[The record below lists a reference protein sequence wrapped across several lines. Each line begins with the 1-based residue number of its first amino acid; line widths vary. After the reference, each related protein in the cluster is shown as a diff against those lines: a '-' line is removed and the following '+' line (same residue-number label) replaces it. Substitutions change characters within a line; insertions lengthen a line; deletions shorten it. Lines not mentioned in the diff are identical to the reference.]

1 MSVPEADPTGVAET
15 ATLAPQSDVQENAP
29 GAHDP
34 AAPAPAPEMV
44 SVLLVTRTAP
54 EERQPPSFTF
64 FWIVAAVSAAL
75 DLASKAWASK
85 RLTGLDPSLTTKKI
99 VIVANYI
106 DFQYAQN
113 PGGAWSMLRGLP
125 EIARRPFFLM
135 VSTVA
140 SVFIASVY
148 ARIDRRQWAMR
159 WGLPLALGGAVGN
172 LVDRIRNGWVVDF
185 VHIWWKRPRGDFHW
199 PTFNV
204 ADVWIVA
211 GVGLMAI
218 DLVTS
223 RRLRARFHEALDEAE
238 RTEQAS

>member
-1 MSVPEADPTGVAET
+1 MDSEEAP
-15 ATLAPQSDVQENAP
+15 
-29 GAHDP
+29 
-34 AAPAPAPEMV
+34 PAPPPAPDAPPLEPELPPPTP
-44 SVLLVTRTAP
+44 SPKP
-54 EERQPPSFTF
+54 EELLERQKPSFAF
-64 FWIVAAVSAAL
+64 FWVVAAVSAAA
-75 DLASKAWASK
+75 DLATKAWASK
-85 RLTGLDPSLTTKKI
+85 RLVGLDASLSTKRVVLI
-99 VIVANYI
+99 ANYV

-148 ARIDRRQWAMR
+148 ARIDRRQTAMK

-185 VHIWWKRPRGDFHW
+185 VHVWWKRTGRGDFHW

-204 ADVWIVA
+204 ADVWIVV
-211 GVGLMAI
+211 GVALMAI
-218 DLVTS
+218 DLFTS
-223 RRLRARFHEALDEAE
+223 RRLRARFHDALDEAE
-238 RTEQAS
+238 RADQAS